1 MVWAGPRVTQVMAQ
15 DHRLWRWFSKKT
27 KSNVPQRAISLQT
40 TITLMLLFTGTF
52 EQVIIYSS
60 FVLQLF
66 AALVVAGVFVVRHK
80 NKIKSGFRRP
90 LFPHSKNIL
99 SGTQFL
105 GASLFDVFSTIRNW
119 FGSS

>member
-1 MVWAGPRVTQVMAQ
+1 MYVSLIIISSISAMVWAGPRVTQVMAQ

-90 LFPHSKNIL
+90 LFPFHKYSFWHS
-99 SGTQFL
+99 
-105 GASLFDVFSTIRNW
+105 VFGCFFN
-119 FGSS
+119 